1 MLHDF
6 VLYKFTIDIDN
17 DIDDGDIVFSVE
29 TLGYRLW
36 CRDGSVLSVLLVFF
50 TLFTGLCARIIETFW
65 LNLASLAQSRYRESP
80 PWANASVE

>member
-29 TLGYRLW
+29 PLGYRLW
-36 CRDGSVLSVLLVFF
+36 CRDGSVLSVLLVF
-50 TLFTGLCARIIETFW
+50 
-65 LNLASLAQSRYRESP
+65 
-80 PWANASVE
+80 